1 MKFDPTSARNRAASM
16 FDGFSRGQK
25 TMLAL
30 VGVGV
35 IAAML
40 VFTRLNSSP
49 SWTVL
54 YGNLPPDEAAKV
66 TEELTGMGVSY
77 RLANGGASIE
87 VPRSQVYQL
96 RLDMSAKG
104 LPSAGNTGYAL
115 LDKQGITTSE
125 FRQRIDYQRAL
136 EGELAQTIGA
146 IDGVDAAK
154 VHLVIPSDDLFTDD
168 TRVASASVLVGTAAS
183 RRLTAG
189 QVQAIVHLVSSS
201 VEGMSS
207 ASVTVADSSGR
218 VLAAP
223 GQSADASG
231 DWRSEQERGFED
243 GLARSI
249 EEMLFRV
256 TGGGKAVV
264 KVNAD
269 LDFDAKSRVTETFD
283 KPEAA
288 TALTEKSSKETY
300 KGAGAGAVGV
310 LGPTGVPTA
319 GATDGANPAAP
330 GAAQTPTA
338 QAAAGG
344 AAGAAALANAT
355 GANGAAGG
363 NEYSRDDVERQFAI
377 GKVTEKVDTSPGSVK
392 RLSVAVLLDRR
403 SRPDQAR
410 LTSLVA
416 AAAGID
422 RERGDVLEVGV
433 LNFDTTDAK
442 TAEKELAAAVGAQ
455 KAAQQSSMIRT
466 GVVGLVVLVSLLL
479 AWRAARKS
487 AATVQRIPIDVE
499 PYLELEPVTS
509 EEAAVAAPLSLDP
522 AEAERR
528 ARSEKVATMI
538 DDTPEDVAKTLRAWM
553 ADRRAS

>member
-1 MKFDPTSARNRAASM
+1 MKFDASTARARAAGLL
-16 FDGFSRGQK
+16 DGFSRGQK
-25 TMLAL
+25 AMLAL
-30 VGVGV
+30 VGVGLV
-35 IAAML
+35 AALL
-40 VFTRLNSSP
+40 VFTRLSSSP
-49 SWTVL
+49 NWAVL
-54 YGNLPPDEAAKV
+54 YGNLPPAEAAKV
-66 TEELTGMGVSY
+66 TEELTGMGVPY

-87 VPRSQVYQL
+87 VPRSSVYQL

-104 LPSAGNTGYAL
+104 LPSAGSTGYAL

-125 FRQRIDYQRAL
+125 FRQRVDYQRAL

-168 TRVASASVLVGTAAS
+168 TRIASASVLVGTPAA
-183 RRLTAG
+183 RRLSAG

-201 VEGMSS
+201 VEGMSPE
-207 ASVTVADSSGR
+207 SVTVADSSGR

-223 GQSADASG
+223 GQAAEAGG
-231 DWRSEQERGFED
+231 DWRVEQERTFED

-249 EEMLFRV
+249 EDMLFRV

-269 LDFDAKSRVTETFD
+269 LDFDSRSKVTETFD
-283 KPEAA
+283 KPDTA
-288 TALTEKSSKETY
+288 TALTEKSSKESY

-319 GATDGANPAAP
+319 GATDGSDPAAP

-338 QAAAGG
+338 GAGTG
-344 AAGAAALANAT
+344 SSAANAA
-355 GANGAAGG
+355 ANGA

-377 GKVTEKVDTSPGSVK
+377 GKVTEKVDTSPGSIR

-403 SRPDQAR
+403 SKPDQAR
-410 LTSLVA
+410 LTALVA
-416 AAAGID
+416 AAAGLD
-422 RERGDVLEVGV
+422 EDRGDVLEVGV
-433 LNFDTTDAK
+433 LNFDTADAK
-442 TAEKELAAAVGAQ
+442 AAEEELAAVASAQ
-455 KAAQQSSMIRT
+455 RAAQQSSMIRT
-466 GVVGLVVLVSLLL
+466 AIVGLVVLVSLLL

-487 AATVQRIPIDVE
+487 ALTVQRIPIDVE
-499 PYLELEPVTS
+499 PYLELEPVRDDDAG
-509 EEAAVAAPLSLDP
+509 AAVPAPLDA
-522 AEAERR
+522 AELERR
-528 ARSEKVATMI
+528 ARADKVSSLI
-538 DDTPEDVAKTLRAWM
+538 DETPEDVAKTLRAWM